1 MSDMKCI
8 FRVCIRIYIK
18 DISSVNTILVLHN
31 SCELKFK
38 VFFSAVGNHVQCANL
53 SFCQM
58 AHAVTQEM
66 STCVR
71 KWSEGDVF
79 LSFVMLFSFFSLS
92 LFLRLSENRKQ

>member
-1 MSDMKCI
+1 M
-8 FRVCIRIYIK
+8 
-18 DISSVNTILVLHN
+18 NTILVLHN

-79 LSFVMLFSFFSLS
+79 LSFSLVHVVLVFFSLS